1 MSGILDRIVTGTRR
15 DLDRLSEAEREQIH
29 QAAAAREKGDHRFR
43 RALEESG
50 IRIIAEI
57 KAASPSAG
65 TIAGEIDP
73 EAIARRYAEGGAAA
87 LSVVTE
93 PHHFHGSRDWIAEA
107 KRSGLPVIM
116 KDFVV
121 DPVQIDRGCLA
132 GADAILLL
140 ASILDETQLRELR
153 QRIETLGLDAL
164 VEVHDEKELD
174 LALSSGAPMVGVN
187 NRDLRTFEVDLRTA
201 ERIARRIPPD
211 VVMVAESGIHT
222 RRDVER
228 LETAGYRAFL
238 VGEAL
243 MRAGDPVSL
252 LRTLT
257 AAEVES

>member
-1 MSGILDRIVTGTRR
+1 MTGILDRIVTGTRR
-15 DLDRLSEAEREQIH
+15 DLDRLTEAERERIH
-29 QAAAAREKGDHRFR
+29 HAAAAKGKGDHRFR
-43 RALEESG
+43 RALEEPG

-65 TIAGEIDP
+65 TIAGEVDP

-93 PHHFHGSRDWIAEA
+93 PHHFRGSRDWIPEA
-107 KRSGLPVIM
+107 KKSDLPVIM

-121 DPVQIDRGCLA
+121 DPVQIDRGFLA

-140 ASILDETQLRELR
+140 ASILDETRLRELR

-174 LALSSGAPMVGVN
+174 LALSSGAPIVGVN
-187 NRDLRTFEVDLRTA
+187 NRNLRTFEVDLRTA

-222 RRDVER
+222 RRDIER
-228 LETAGYRAFL
+228 LEAAGYRAFL

>member
-15 DLDRLSEAEREQIH
+15 DLDRLTEAERERIH
-29 QAAAAREKGDHRFR
+29 QAAAAMERGDHRFR

-65 TIAGEIDP
+65 TISGEIDP

-140 ASILDETQLRELR
+140 ASILDETRLRELR

-187 NRDLRTFEVDLRTA
+187 SRNLRTFEVDLRTA
-201 ERIARRIPPD
+201 ERIAQRIPPD

-222 RRDVER
+222 RRDIER
-228 LETAGYRAFL
+228 LEAAGYRAFL